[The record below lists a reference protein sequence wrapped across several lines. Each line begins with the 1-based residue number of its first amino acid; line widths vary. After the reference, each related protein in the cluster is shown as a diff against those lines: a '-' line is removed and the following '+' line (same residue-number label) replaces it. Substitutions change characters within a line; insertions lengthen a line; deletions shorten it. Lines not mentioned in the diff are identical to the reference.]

1 MEKIFGRDHVIALFQ
16 KLQLS
21 PERICLDQVAI
32 QSQVPD
38 YVAGGE
44 HAVVSH
50 NRWTSASRVAEVH
63 APGQGG
69 KDEVLQSRTD
79 ESQGYLLQLGR
90 IVSHGRLCDIL
101 SSVAPQWLSG
111 ASSQSL
117 KGSDPRRPFGVAEM

>member
-32 QSQVPD
+32 QSRVPD
-38 YVAGGE
+38 YVAGWK

-50 NRWTSASRVAEVH
+50 DRWASASRVAEVP

-79 ESQGYLLQLGR
+79 ESQGYLLQL
-90 IVSHGRLCDIL
+90 
-101 SSVAPQWLSG
+101 
-111 ASSQSL
+111 
-117 KGSDPRRPFGVAEM
+117 AELYRTAGCATF